1 MWVRHIYDFPSRWVR
16 HLPSSVTVAFRATK
30 IPTTLRADVHFSI
43 TCGSATQ
50 STTLFPVTRGSAT
63 LWEMWVPHIYDFP
76 FWWVRHLPSSI
87 TAVFRATKIL
97 TTLRANVHF
106 SIHLWVRHIVN
117 YIISPHVW
125 VRHFVRN
132 VGPPHLGFS
141 FPVGLPSSFLCNCIF

>member
-1 MWVRHIYDFPSRWVR
+1 MWVRHIYNFPFRWVL

-106 SIHLWVRHIVN
+106 SISCGSTTQWIIFFPLTCGSATLWEKWVCHI
-117 YIISPHVW
+117 YGFPTGRSAT
-125 VRHFVRN
+125 F
-132 VGPPHLGFS
+132 PPL
-141 FPVGLPSSFLCNCIF
+141 

>member
-1 MWVRHIYDFPSRWVR
+1 MWVCHIWDFPFRWAR

-50 STTLFPVTRGSAT
+50 STTLFPVTRASAT

-106 SIHLWVRHIVN
+106 SISCGSTTQWIIFFPLTCGSATLWEKWVCHI
-117 YIISPHVW
+117 YGFPTGRSAT
-125 VRHFVRN
+125 F
-132 VGPPHLGFS
+132 PPL
-141 FPVGLPSSFLCNCIF
+141 